1 MLKKTLGMLAIL
13 GLTVARGECQEADSV
28 ALSSD
33 GVIVSLSV
41 FGHASHDMQ
50 DTYGLVP
57 SLGVRG
63 SLDTAPQV
71 SAVCGVN
78 LLQKNGEFYSGPG
91 LVLQGQPTRHTVR
104 LRAALGEFGLRVN
117 SVPRAP
123 RNLFLEGGIYLA
135 WAGERFREADDS
147 ISEKDHSGTGMGGW
161 FGFGAE
167 LFLKESISWGLQG
180 RFNLCSVRVR
190 YDRAD
195 DYLYPSHYSINLGG
209 VTVATFLGF
218 YR

>member
-1 MLKKTLGMLAIL
+1 MLKRALAALAIL
-13 GLTVARGECQEADSV
+13 FLVVASGDGQEADTV
-28 ALSSD
+28 AFPKD
-33 GVIVSLSV
+33 GVMISGSV
-41 FGHASHDMQ
+41 FGFTSKDMEE
-50 DTYGLVP
+50 TYGFVP

-63 SLDTAPQV
+63 TFDSAPQV
-71 SAVCGVN
+71 SIVCGAH

-91 LVLQGQPTRHTVR
+91 PFFPAQPTR

-117 SVPRAP
+117 SVPRAK

-161 FGFGAE
+161 FGFGGE